1 MVGDGKRVNIVLSN
15 GIEIEGAVLA
25 RNQVRDVALIK
36 IPLRV
41 PSYLPVRTQGPA
53 RLEKV
58 FVIGTPIKPGLRS
71 TVTSGV
77 VSAIRIIS
85 RSGLTF
91 IQSDAAISP
100 GNSGGPLLDKNGN
113 VIGISV
119 ASVAHVSAQGL
130 NLFIPIGDA
139 LDALNLKPKPAAKR

>member
-1 MVGDGKRVNIVLSN
+1 M
-15 GIEIEGAVLA
+15 
-25 RNQVRDVALIK
+25 
-36 IPLRV
+36 
-41 PSYLPVRTQGPA
+41 
-53 RLEKV
+53 
-58 FVIGTPIKPGLRS
+58 
-71 TVTSGV
+71 TSGV
-77 VSAIRIIS
+77 VSAIRIFS

-119 ASVAHVSAQGL
+119 SIIADVSAQGL

-139 LDALNLKPKPAAKR
+139 LDALKLKPKPISRP